1 MPYWGYLILAV
12 VVALAA
18 VLFGRAVAFR
28 SRRYAV
34 QPRHSVEIDVEQA
47 AEHLSG
53 AVQIPTITASEP
65 EKADRD
71 PFEQFIRYLEQAFP
85 SVHTLLECEIVNR
98 YSLLYRWKGRDEKLK
113 PVLLMAHIDVVPV
126 EEGTEQDW
134 RHPPFSGAIAD
145 GFIWGR
151 GTMDIKNQVILIL
164 EAVEHLLAEGFTPAR
179 DFYLAFGHDEEVR
192 GEEGALRI
200 SELLQSRGIA
210 FEYVLDEG
218 GAVTRGAIP
227 GVERPIAL
235 VGIAEKGYAD
245 VRIVAEGEAGHSS
258 MPPRHTA
265 AGKIGQA
272 VVDLERKQRPARIS
286 PYLNEML
293 AYIGPEMKFGL
304 RLVLANLWLFGPLFK
319 AIFKLTRAGNALLR
333 TTTAVTIL
341 EGGSE
346 PNVLPRKA
354 GAVINYR
361 IAPGESVGELLEHI
375 RKVVGEEIKLEPLVT
390 TEPSKISPVDSSGFN
405 AIEQAVYAIFPDAV
419 TVPYI
424 VMGGTDAIRYEP
436 LCDQIYRFTPML
448 ISAEDLDRMHGT
460 NERLSLENVERG
472 VRFYIELLS
481 QRVQVNK
488 SRGQ

>member
-1 MPYWGYLILAV
+1 MPYWGYLIPAG

-18 VLFGRAVAFR
+18 VVLGRAIAFR
-28 SRRYAV
+28 SRRYTV
-34 QPRHSVEIDVEQA
+34 EPEQGVEIDVQKA
-47 AEHLSG
+47 AERLSG
-53 AVQIPTITASEP
+53 AVQIATITASDP
-65 EKADRD
+65 EKADRE

-85 SVHTLLECEIVNR
+85 AAHAVLERETVNE
-98 YSLLYRWKGRDEKLK
+98 YSLLYRWKGRDEGMK
-113 PVLLMAHIDVVPV
+113 PALLMAHIDVVPV

-134 RHPPFSGAIAD
+134 QHPPFSGALAD
-145 GFIWGR
+145 GFVWGR
-151 GTMDIKNQVILIL
+151 GTMDIKNQVVLIL
-164 EAVEHLLAEGFTPAR
+164 EAVEHLLAEGFTPPG

-192 GEEGALRI
+192 GEDGAFKI
-200 SELLQSRGIA
+200 AELLQSRGVT

-218 GAVTRGAIP
+218 GAVTIGAMP

-245 VRIVAEGEAGHSS
+245 VRITAEGEAGHSS
-258 MPPRHTA
+258 MPPMHTA
-265 AGKIGQA
+265 AGKIGRA
-272 VVDLERKQRPARIS
+272 VVDLERKQRPTRIN
-286 PYLNEML
+286 PYLKEML

-319 AIFKLTRAGNALLR
+319 AIFKATRAGNALLR

-361 IAPGESVGELLEHI
+361 IAPGESVSELLDHI
-375 RKVVGEEIKLEPLVT
+375 RGIVGEKIKLEPLVT
-390 TEPSKISPVDSSGFN
+390 TEPSKISPVDSSGFK
-405 AIEQAVYAIFPDAV
+405 AIERAVYAIFPEAV

-448 ISAEDLDRMHGT
+448 ISSEDLERMHGT

-472 VRFYIELLS
+472 VRFYIELFS
-481 QRVQVNK
+481 K
-488 SRGQ
+488 SEGR

>member
-1 MPYWGYLILAV
+1 MPYWVYLIAAAIIV
-12 VVALAA
+12 LAA
-18 VLFGRAVAFR
+18 VLLARAVAFR
-28 SRRYAV
+28 SRRYEV
-34 QPRHSVEIDVEQA
+34 EPEQGVEIDVQRA
-47 AEHLSG
+47 AEKLSG
-53 AVQIPTITASEP
+53 AVRIATITASDP
-65 EKADRD
+65 DKADRA
-71 PFEQFIRYLEQAFP
+71 PFEQFIRYLEEAFP
-85 SVHTLLECEIVNR
+85 SAHAVLEREIVND
-98 YSLLYRWKGRDEKLK
+98 YSLLYRWKGRDEGIK

-134 RHPPFSGAIAD
+134 QHPPFSGALAD
-145 GFIWGR
+145 GFVWGR
-151 GTMDIKNQVILIL
+151 GTMDIKNQVVLIL
-164 EAVEHLLAEGFTPAR
+164 EAVEHLLAEDFTPAC

-192 GEEGALRI
+192 GEDGAFKI
-200 SELLQSRGIA
+200 AELLQSRGIT

-218 GAVTRGAIP
+218 GAVTIGAMP

-245 VRIVAEGEAGHSS
+245 VRITAEGEAGHSS
-258 MPPRHTA
+258 MPPMHTA

-272 VVDLERKQRPARIS
+272 VVELERKQRPARIS
-286 PYLNEML
+286 PYLREML

-319 AIFKLTRAGNALLR
+319 AIFKATRAGNALLR

-361 IAPGESVGELLEHI
+361 IAPGESVSELLDHI
-375 RKVVGEEIKLEPLVT
+375 RRVVGEKIKLEPLVT
-390 TEPSKISPVDSSGFN
+390 TEPSKISPVDSSGFK
-405 AIEQAVYAIFPDAV
+405 AIERAVYAIFPEAV

-448 ISAEDLDRMHGT
+448 ISSEDLERMHGT
-460 NERLSLENVERG
+460 NERLSLENVEQG
-472 VRFYIELLS
+472 VRFYIELLK
-481 QRVQVNK
+481 R
-488 SRGQ
+488 

>member
-1 MPYWGYLILAV
+1 MPYWVYLIAAAIIV
-12 VVALAA
+12 LAA
-18 VLFGRAVAFR
+18 VLLARAVAFR
-28 SRRYAV
+28 SRRYEV
-34 QPRHSVEIDVEQA
+34 EPEQGVEIDVQRA
-47 AEHLSG
+47 AEKLSG
-53 AVQIPTITASEP
+53 AVRIATITASDP
-65 EKADRD
+65 DKADRA
-71 PFEQFIRYLEQAFP
+71 PFEQFIRYLEEAFP
-85 SVHTLLECEIVNR
+85 SAHAVLEREIVND
-98 YSLLYRWKGRDEKLK
+98 YSLLYRWKGRDEGIK

-134 RHPPFSGAIAD
+134 QHPPFSGALAD
-145 GFIWGR
+145 GFVWGR

-164 EAVEHLLAEGFTPAR
+164 EAVEHLLAEDFTPAC

-192 GEEGALRI
+192 GEDGAFKI
-200 SELLQSRGIA
+200 AELLQSRGIT

-218 GAVTRGAIP
+218 GAVTIGAMP

-245 VRIVAEGEAGHSS
+245 VRITAEGEAGHSS
-258 MPPRHTA
+258 MPPMHTA

-272 VVDLERKQRPARIS
+272 VVELERKQRPARIS
-286 PYLNEML
+286 PYLREML

-319 AIFKLTRAGNALLR
+319 AIFKATRAGNALLR

-361 IAPGESVGELLEHI
+361 IAPGESVSELLDHI
-375 RKVVGEEIKLEPLVT
+375 RRVVGEKIKLEPLVT
-390 TEPSKISPVDSSGFN
+390 TEPSKISPVDSSGFK
-405 AIEQAVYAIFPDAV
+405 AIERAVYAIFPEAV

-448 ISAEDLDRMHGT
+448 ISSEDLERMHGT
-460 NERLSLENVERG
+460 NERLSLENVEQG
-472 VRFYIELLS
+472 VRFYIELLK
-481 QRVQVNK
+481 R
-488 SRGQ
+488 